1 MACYLS
7 TPFLN
12 KNKLERTLEE
22 YLRINA
28 IGLKASIFFFLRTQ
42 RSHSVIQQKST
53 KDLISISHS
62 IWML

>member
-28 IGLKASIFFFLRTQ
+28 IGLKASIFFFKN
-42 RSHSVIQQKST
+42 SEKSFSNSAE
-53 KDLISISHS
+53 KY
-62 IWML
+62 